1 MTLEYHR
8 SFSGTRIYC
17 KGATV
22 PSLID
27 NCADLIKL
35 LSQGGSFRAQPEF
48 YNEVSTV

>member
-27 NCADLIKL
+27 NCANPIKV
-35 LSQGGSFRAQPEF
+35 LSQGASFDPQPEF
-48 YNEVSTV
+48 YNKISTV